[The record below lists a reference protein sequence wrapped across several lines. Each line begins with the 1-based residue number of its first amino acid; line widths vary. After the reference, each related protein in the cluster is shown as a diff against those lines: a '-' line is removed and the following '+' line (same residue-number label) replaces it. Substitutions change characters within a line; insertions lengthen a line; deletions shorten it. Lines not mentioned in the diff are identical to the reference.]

1 MRLKGVWVS
10 GGSTTGGEAPPQPR
24 VIDGWAV
31 DMKEAAATTKLEMGD
46 AEPCGTHMAAARAPT
61 KV

>member
-24 VIDGWAV
+24 VVDGWAV
-31 DMKEAAATTKLEMGD
+31 DMKEAGGD
-46 AEPCGTHMAAARAPT
+46 NQIRDG
-61 KV
+61 